1 VLAGCGG
8 GSGPPAVKVVQGT
21 GYRFSAPADW
31 AVVRSGREVQASHGL
46 QLVSVTRFPL
56 LRAYRPA
63 LWERVVPE
71 LDRAATQLAQQQK
84 GEVAES
90 RTVTVAGRQARRYD
104 IEYER
109 DGQSLVERLTF
120 VLRGKTE
127 YLLLCRY
134 ERGGDTDACDR
145 LLATFTLD

>member
-1 VLAGCGG
+1 
-8 GSGPPAVKVVQGT
+8 VKVVQGT

-145 LLATFTLD
+145 LLATFTLG

>member
-1 VLAGCGG
+1 
-8 GSGPPAVKVVQGT
+8 VKVVHGT

-31 AVVRSGREVQASHGL
+31 TVARSSRRVQAAQGL
-46 QLVSVTRFPL
+46 QLVSVTRYPL
-56 LRAYRPA
+56 LHVYRPE
-63 LWERVVPE
+63 LWARVVPQ
-71 LDRAATQLAQQQK
+71 LDRAATELAKQQN

-90 RTVTVAGRQARRYD
+90 RTVTIAGQKARRYD

-109 DGQSLVERLTF
+109 NGKSLVERIAF
-120 VLRGKTE
+120 VLRRKTE

-145 LLATFTLD
+145 LLATFTLG